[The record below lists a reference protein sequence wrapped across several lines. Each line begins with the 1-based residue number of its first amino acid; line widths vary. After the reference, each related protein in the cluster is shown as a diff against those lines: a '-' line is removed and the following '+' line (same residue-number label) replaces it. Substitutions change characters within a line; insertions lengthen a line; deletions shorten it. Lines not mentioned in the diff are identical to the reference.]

1 MAQRERCIRL
11 RWANLQAKG
20 KKKTKDVESCS
31 SQRVFGDGGGSR
43 RLGRMN
49 PPFPCSILEIKM
61 SPLFLGGAS
70 TPPDCWLNLVH

>member
-1 MAQRERCIRL
+1 MAQREHGIRL

-20 KKKTKDVESCS
+20 KKKTQDMESCS

-43 RLGRMN
+43 RLSRMN
-49 PPFPCSILEIKM
+49 PPFPCSILEIKV

-70 TPPDCWLNLVH
+70 TSPHCWRNLVH